1 MFKVI
6 LYILGGLS
14 VAFGT
19 RSIVLAPSGAAAAF
33 SAGYY
38 VGAGF
43 WVVVGVIL
51 VVIGGRLKS

>member
-19 RSIVLAPSGAAAAF
+19 RSIVLAPSGAAAF

-38 VGAGF
+38 IGAGF